1 MPTDYSILEAIKKG
15 DKKGLD
21 DLFARY
27 YKPLVLFANA
37 YLNDIHLS
45 EDIVQEQFIKFW
57 NTELYKDLQTSK
69 ALSSYL
75 FTLVKNASLNQIK
88 KVDVLAKTAEFSH
101 FDIAE
106 EEAKRLADEGIQKV
120 HNALAELPERT
131 KVVVE
136 CIMLQNMRY
145 KEAAEEL
152 EVSVNTIKTLLRNGL
167 AKLKE
172 SLKDSQDLFILF
184 FMQ

>member
-1 MPTDYSILEAIKKG
+1 MPTDYSILEAIKK
-15 DKKGLD
+15 DNKKGLD
-21 DLFARY
+21 NLFERY

-57 NTELYKDLQTSK
+57 NDELYNNIQTSK

-75 FTLVKNASLNQIK
+75 FTLVKHASLNQIK
-88 KVDVLAKTAEFSH
+88 KNDVLANTAEFTH
-101 FDIAE
+101 YDIAE
-106 EEAKRLADEGIQKV
+106 EEAKRLADEGIKKV
-120 HNALAELPERT
+120 HNALADLPEKTR
-131 KVVVE
+131 KVVE
-136 CIMLQNMRY
+136 CIMIQNMRY

-152 EVSVNTIKTLLRNGL
+152 EVSVNTIKTLLRGGL

-172 SLKDSQDLFILF
+172 SLKDRQDLFILF
-184 FMQ
+184 FMK

>member
-21 DLFARY
+21 GLFVRY

-45 EDIVQEQFIKFW
+45 EDVVQEQFIKFW
-57 NTELYKDLQTSK
+57 NAELYNNLQTSK
-69 ALSSYL
+69 VLSSYL
-75 FTLVKNASLNQIK
+75 FTLVKNASLNQIN
-88 KVDVLAKTAEFSH
+88 KVDVLYNTAEFSH

-106 EEAKRLADEGIQKV
+106 EEARRLADEGIQRV
-120 HNALAELPERT
+120 HKALNELPEKTRI
-131 KVVVE
+131 VVE
-136 CIMLQNMRY
+136 CIMLKNMRY

-152 EVSVNTIKTLLRNGL
+152 DVSVNTIKTLLRSGL

-172 SLKDSQDLFILF
+172 RLKDRKDLFILF
-184 FMQ
+184 FM

>member
-1 MPTDYSILEAIKKG
+1 MPTDYIILGAIKKG

-21 DLFARY
+21 NLFERY

-57 NTELYKDLQTSK
+57 NAELYKGLQTSK
-69 ALSSYL
+69 VLSSYL

-101 FDIAE
+101 FDFAE
-106 EEAKRLADEGIQKV
+106 EEARRLADDGIQKV
-120 HNALAELPERT
+120 HKALDELPEKT
-131 KVVVE
+131 KMVVE

-152 EVSVNTIKTLLRNGL
+152 EVSVNTIKTLLRGGL

-172 SLKDSQDLFILF
+172 SLKDRQDLFILF
-184 FMQ
+184 FMK